1 MTMVL
6 ALAVV
11 PALFKGIVVCNMTGS
26 ATHLTVG
33 SPGPILVVDGL
44 HEPGLDA
51 DEHAP
56 P

>member
-1 MTMVL
+1 MQYDRFRYS
-6 ALAVV
+6 
-11 PALFKGIVVCNMTGS
+11 PHG
-26 ATHLTVG
+26 G
-33 SPGPILVVDGL
+33 SPGPVLVVDGL